1 MSTDP
6 NYKSDCYY
14 EFRPFYKP
22 NEPITYTARYKFKKD
37 SVSLMAVENQILNKD
52 FTLINNGTI
61 DEGYGAYTYG
71 YRKVSNNY
79 YEATAEGSTTF
90 YRISGDTLKLYD
102 KEGLSYILFKVN

>member
-1 MSTDP
+1 
-6 NYKSDCYY
+6 
-14 EFRPFYKP
+14 
-22 NEPITYTARYKFKKD
+22 
-37 SVSLMAVENQILNKD
+37 
-52 FTLINNGTI
+52 
-61 DEGYGAYTYG
+61 YG